1 MNPFV
6 VPQSCRPEVPVA
18 SWGLSA
24 GLLWGG
30 GNPHGGMQASAGF
43 WSLWLWAGVPFPGC
57 WLRVACS
64 GGFCRVPA
72 GACLRAL
79 TSPRPQESPH
89 THGPQLP
96 LCPSLQGLWDS
107 LGPPENLPFD

>member
-43 WSLWLWAGVPFPGC
+43 WSLWLWGWGPISWLLAEGGVLWRLLPCPGRGMPASSDITKTTGVSSHSRPTTAP
-57 WLRVACS
+57 LPQPT
-64 GGFCRVPA
+64 GPMGFI
-72 GACLRAL
+72 
-79 TSPRPQESPH
+79 RP
-89 THGPQLP
+89 T
-96 LCPSLQGLWDS
+96 
-107 LGPPENLPFD
+107 